1 MSTSIA
7 DIPVGTSV
15 AVDTSDNPSFLGV
28 LVTQR
33 SIVRNYSGLDVVNSG
48 NWQSPQTAYVQS
60 GGTWRKVDSMKV
72 MQNGSWVSTGPKL
85 IETTYKKQVRLSF
98 SYRTF
103 NEDAQTSIGQM
114 NIPNDWYVP
123 SGWKMVYCRWK
134 GIYDDTCDG
143 IFLGQKPGT
152 FDGIGTIL
160 ARRPETRYVNANT
173 SVWTWESIPNFT
185 ITNLRQNQADN
196 WICTFLLTPSVPN
209 DGVSCSGKLDAH
221 RFSNEYQT
229 IPNSFNQIVSVKRGN
244 DCDSCNHS
252 AGGVMVF
259 EEP

>member
-15 AVDTSDNPSFLGV
+15 ADDASDNPSFLAV

-33 SIVRNYSGLDVVNSG
+33 SIIRNYSGLDVVNSG

-60 GGTWRKVDSMKV
+60 GGTWRKVESMKV

-98 SYRTF
+98 SGRTF
-103 NEDAQTSIGQM
+103 NQDAQTSIGQM

-123 SGWKMVYCRWK
+123 SGWKMIYCRWT
-134 GIYDDTCDG
+134 GIYDDICDG
-143 IFLGQKPGT
+143 IFLGQKPGS

-160 ARRPETRYVNANT
+160 GRRPDTRYVNRDT
-173 SVWTWESIPNFT
+173 STWRSWESIPNFT
-185 ITNLRQNQADN
+185 IENLRQNQADN
-196 WICTFLLTPSVPN
+196 WTCTWLLTPGASN
-209 DGVSCSGKLDAH
+209 GSCSGKPDSH
-221 RFSNEYQT
+221 RFPNENQT

-252 AGGVMVF
+252 SGGVMVF